1 LNTRTVSTTVL
12 LLRACAWV
20 VSLGLAA
27 CAQEDSDQFHWQL
40 TLDSTGGLNG
50 QGLGCVVVT
59 SDGKVEASRLGRS
72 CTITLGGDDL
82 RAVQQAVGAVAPG
95 NWGADYQPSKT
106 QVCCDRVSWQ
116 LEVTLQMSDG
126 AKRTAHADWH
136 ESAMGQ
142 LPPDLRALAMV
153 AERVLERTMEK
164 CSAG

>member
-1 LNTRTVSTTVL
+1 VKTRTVSSTVL
-12 LLRACAWV
+12 LLRACAWFTLV
-20 VSLGLAA
+20 GLAA
-27 CAQEDSDQFHWQL
+27 CAKEESDQFVWRL

-50 QGLGCVVVT
+50 QGLGRVVVT
-59 SDGKVEASRLGRS
+59 SDGKIEASRLGRS
-72 CTITLGGDDL
+72 CEAKLGGDDL
-82 RAVQQAVGAVAPG
+82 RAIQQAVGAVAPG

-153 AERVLERTMEK
+153 AERVLDRSMEK
-164 CSAG
+164 CSGG

>member
-1 LNTRTVSTTVL
+1 MF
-12 LLRACAWV
+12 LRVCAGLML
-20 VSLGLAA
+20 LGLAA
-27 CAQEDSDQFHWQL
+27 CKPQDSDQFRWQL

-50 QGLGCVVVT
+50 QGQGRVVVA
-59 SDGKVEASRLGRS
+59 SDGKVEASRLGRTCS
-72 CTITLGGDDL
+72 VTLAGDDL
-82 RAVQQAVGAVAPG
+82 RAIQQAVGAVAPG

-136 ESAMGQ
+136 ESAIGQ
-142 LPPDLRALAMV
+142 LPPDLRAVAMV
-153 AERVLERTMEK
+153 AERVLDRSMEK